1 MLIDTNDLV
10 SATDF
15 NRNTGR
21 YTALAAEGRRIV
33 VIVKDQQLVA
43 ALVGIHDLNR
53 LDALDGAPEL
63 ALDEV
68 PGEGDT
74 TLSEPPPGG
83 LLLGHTVTGQAAYI
97 DPRQNLMV
105 VGRGASDFM
114 SVLLARVGEMSAD
127 LNLQFVIANEHA
139 LQLPRPS
146 TPDRAPTILSV
157 ILDVANARTHFCRL
171 GDQVDGEIDRRT
183 ALLAES
189 SVNTIDEHRRLDSDS
204 PANLVIVVDD
214 ADQVD
219 PGILNKMVSE
229 ISRSGEKLG
238 ISVWL
243 FAATASPRGVLPAAG
258 ISQRVALP
266 METPAQSRD
275 VVYSDIAYRLKP
287 GQAALLKRGGDL
299 SPFRT
304 PTSENLTLTP
314 AVPTAAPE
322 LQWSPLPTSPPLD
335 SIVGDSDQANDG
347 SAPRLPIGV
356 IDQPRLHSHPVYALT
371 LTPGEL
377 TDVYTDDPMFER
389 AFIDVVL
396 RSASLAVSP
405 SAQGVRFLYIG
416 PKPSPRWPRGGNL
429 LRSYTWD
436 QFVGGDGLSGGHEI
450 AHALNEIPEEAH
462 AADSTTV
469 LIANMLGP
477 QRIVITDLLEK
488 AMREDNFHV
497 LLLRRGGLY
506 EERMLRGAPQPA
518 TTIYSRGSAGHEVF
532 LDHAVRQKVRKL
544 PHRNDAYDAITSS
557 DGYGH
562 LVLAQ

>member
-21 YTALAAEGRRIV
+21 YTALAAEGRRI

-146 TPDRAPTILSV
+146 APDRAPTILSV

-219 PGILNKMVSE
+219 PGILNKMMSE

-243 FAATASPRGVLPAAG
+243 FAATASQRGVLPAAG

-287 GQAALLKRGGDL
+287 GQA
-299 SPFRT
+299 
-304 PTSENLTLTP
+304 
-314 AVPTAAPE
+314 
-322 LQWSPLPTSPPLD
+322 
-335 SIVGDSDQANDG
+335 
-347 SAPRLPIGV
+347 
-356 IDQPRLHSHPVYALT
+356 
-371 LTPGEL
+371 
-377 TDVYTDDPMFER
+377 
-389 AFIDVVL
+389 VV
-396 RSASLAVSP
+396 A
-405 SAQGVRFLYIG
+405 
-416 PKPSPRWPRGGNL
+416 
-429 LRSYTWD
+429 
-436 QFVGGDGLSGGHEI
+436 
-450 AHALNEIPEEAH
+450 
-462 AADSTTV
+462 
-469 LIANMLGP
+469 
-477 QRIVITDLLEK
+477 
-488 AMREDNFHV
+488 
-497 LLLRRGGLY
+497 
-506 EERMLRGAPQPA
+506 
-518 TTIYSRGSAGHEVF
+518 
-532 LDHAVRQKVRKL
+532 
-544 PHRNDAYDAITSS
+544 
-557 DGYGH
+557 
-562 LVLAQ
+562 